1 VVRLAPLNVVRWEP
15 VQGGSDMA
23 RICVG
28 RWAWLLVVALLASM
42 LALSACGGGEEE
54 KEGTPQATKAAGGTP
69 SAGDTTGVTDT
80 QILLGSHLP
89 LSGLAAAWGVDLKA
103 GMEAYFAYVNDN
115 GGVYDRKIKLIVG
128 DDQYTGPMASEVTRK
143 LVEQDKVFAMMGGL
157 GTQAQSAVWKYLEA
171 NGVPDMFLLTGETKF
186 TDPVVK
192 SRFGFLVD
200 YLTEAKILGKYV
212 ADNFAGKKLG
222 IIAQN
227 DEFGHEGEQGIREG
241 VKDANM
247 EIFVEYYEE
256 TQSDLIAQ
264 VQRLKNENVDV
275 IAAYTMPIQVAS
287 AIKGAHETLGWN
299 VPIVITGVDA
309 VEVVAQLAGL
319 NNIEGTVSVVFGHQ
333 VFEKDVPGIA
343 KHWDIMA
350 KYAPGVKPTNLT
362 LVGATIAEA
371 MTKILQETG
380 PDLTREKFLDTAE
393 SLCGWM
399 SASAMVPSN
408 VSPTDH
414 RPVEVEIYVRATVD
428 RSTDPPTFTWQ
439 PFGEPF
445 GFESTPKC
453 PEE

>member
-1 VVRLAPLNVVRWEP
+1 MTRIRV
-15 VQGGSDMA
+15 GG
-23 RICVG
+23 
-28 RWAWLLVVALLASM
+28 WAWLIVPALLAAA
-42 LALSACGGGEEE
+42 LAMSACGGGGGGKEE
-54 KEGTPQATKAAGGTP
+54 TPQATQAGGETP
-69 SAGDTTGVTDT
+69 SAGDTTGVTGT

-103 GMEAYFAYVNDN
+103 GMMAYFDYVNDQ
-115 GGVYDRKIKLIVG
+115 GGVHGRKIKLLVE

-157 GTQAQSAVWKYLEA
+157 GTQAQSAVWKYLESK
-171 NGVPDMFLLTGETKF
+171 GVPDMFLLTGETKF

-200 YLTEAKILGKYV
+200 YLTEAKILGKYI

-227 DEFGHEGEQGIREG
+227 DEFGQEGEQGVREG
-241 VKDANM
+241 VKDANTD
-247 EIFVEYYEE
+247 IAVEYYEE
-256 TQSDLIAQ
+256 TQSDLIGQ

-275 IAAYTMPIQVAS
+275 IAAYAMPVQVAS
-287 AIKGAHETLGWN
+287 IIKGAHETLGWD

-319 NNIEGTVSVVFGHQ
+319 DNIEGTVSVVFGHQ
-333 VFEKDVPGIA
+333 VFEKDEPGVA
-343 KHWDIMA
+343 QHWEIMA

-362 LVGATIAEA
+362 SVGATIAEA
-371 MTKILQETG
+371 MTTILEETG

-428 RSTDPPTFTWQ
+428 RSTDPPTFRWQ

-445 GFESTPKC
+445 GFESTPNC
-453 PEE
+453 PTQ

>member
-1 VVRLAPLNVVRWEP
+1 
-15 VQGGSDMA
+15 MA
-23 RICVG
+23 RICIG
-28 RWAWLLVVALLASM
+28 RWAWLLIVALLAAM
-42 LALSACGGGEEE
+42 LAFSACKEE
-54 KEGTPQATKAAGGTP
+54 KKGEEGTPQVTKAAGETP
-69 SAGDTTGVTDT
+69 SAEPVPGVTDT
-80 QILLGSHLP
+80 EIVLGSHLP

-103 GMEAYFAYVNDN
+103 GMDAYFSYVNDQ
-115 GGVYDRKIKLIVG
+115 GGVNGRKIRLIVY
-128 DDQYTGPMASEVTRK
+128 DDQYTGPMASEVVRK
-143 LVEQDKVFAMMGGL
+143 LVEQDKVFAIMGGL
-157 GTQAQSAVWKYLEA
+157 GTQAHSAVWKYLEA
-171 NGVPDMFLLTGETKF
+171 NGVPDMFILTGETKF

-200 YLTEAKILGKYV
+200 YLTEAKILGKYI

-222 IIAQN
+222 IIKQN
-227 DEFGHEGEQGIREG
+227 DEFGQEGEQGIREG

-247 EIFVEYYEE
+247 DIVVETYEE

-275 IAAYTMPIQVAS
+275 IAAYAMPIQVAS
-287 AIKGAHETLGWN
+287 VIKGAHETLGWN

-309 VEVVAQLAGL
+309 AEVVAQLAGL
-319 NNIEGTVSVVFGHQ
+319 DNIEGTISVVFGHQ
-333 VFEKDVPGIA
+333 AFEKDEPGIA

-371 MTKILQETG
+371 MTTILDETG

-399 SASAMVPSN
+399 SSSAMVPSN

-414 RPVEVEIYVRATVD
+414 RPIEVEVYVRATVD
-428 RSTDPPTFTWQ
+428 RSTDPPSFRWQ
-439 PFGEPF
+439 PFGDPF
-445 GFESTPKC
+445 GFESTPEC
-453 PEE
+453 P